1 MAAAAELH
9 REVRNGNNTNDVA
22 VFFAEERGC
31 TLLLS
36 FLNRQLFDVNSFASQ
51 HLLIDNSLY
60 FLQLLSSNLREV
72 GEVKAQT
79 VRTNIAAGLVNMGTQ
94 NLFQSSMQQMGCG
107 MVTRDIHL
115 ACLVYSKGNS
125 VAYSNSAFGYGTDH
139 NNSAVRQLFGNIY
152 SDNAGRSGNS
162 TDIAQLAAALSMESG
177 NIADNSNI
185 SAVSSVFN
193 RLCVMRR
200 IHLHNLSFG
209 CSFVNLQLSNIDA
222 AGVINNRTA
231 FFIVACFTRH
241 FTLNLQRSVEAFFI
255 HSHACF
261 FQDFFSQFPGEAKGI
276 VQLEGSCTVEH
287 GFVFSLQLF
296 NLLVQQLAALF
307 QSAQEAGFFHFH
319 NLFDEVSL
327 LYQVGVSV
335 TEHADNNINSTGQEH
350 LVDAQQTSVTDSTA
364 QDAAQYIA
372 TAFVG
377 RQNTITDHKGHAA
390 YMVSDNLQ
398 GNVGSLVL
406 AIFNISNLS
415 CIFNNRENQVSFKV
429 GRLALNN
436 TCQTLQA
443 GAGINVLVFQRRIGA
458 IRHLV
463 ELGEYQ
469 VPDFQ
474 EAVAVTA
481 GAAGRFAAAAL
492 RTEVDV
498 DFGVRAARTAA
509 NLPPVISQAYNAVFR
524 NTYNI
529 VPDIKSFIILSV
541 DGDVQLISRQAKL
554 LSQELPAPGNNLFF
568 EVIAKGEVAQHFKI
582 GMVARS
588 AANVFNIT
596 GTHAFLAGGD
606 TSSRRFHFAGE
617 KRLERCH
624 ACTNNQQSRVILR
637 NQGSTRKHK
646 MASILE
652 KFQKLFAD
660 FVTSHVFHSSS
671 FAPSKNNTALL
682 RKCRSKQR
690 LHIKKLYNF
699 CL

>member
-1 MAAAAELH
+1 MTGNSLNTAHACTAGAFANDFEHTDLSSIAYMAATAEFH
-9 REVRNGNNTNDVA
+9 GEVRNGNNANNIA
-22 VFFAEERGC
+22 VFFTEESSS

-36 FLNRQLFDVNSFASQ
+36 FLNRQLFNINSFASQ
-51 HLLIDNSLY
+51 HLLVDNSLY
-60 FLQLLSSNLREV
+60 FLQLLSSYLREV
-72 GEVKAQT
+72 GEVKTQT

-107 MVTRDIHL
+107 MVTSDIHL

-125 VAYSNSAFGYGTDH
+125 VTYSNSAFGYGTDH

-177 NIADNSNI
+177 NVADNSNI

-222 AGVINNRTA
+222 AGVINNRTT

-255 HSHACF
+255 HSHAGF
-261 FQDFFSQFPGEAKGI
+261 FQNFFSQFPGEAKGI
-276 VQLEGSCTVEH
+276 VQLESSCTVEH

-335 TEHADNNINSTGQEH
+335 TEHADNNVNSTGQEH
-350 LVDAQQTSVTDSTA
+350 LVDTQQTSVTDSTA
-364 QDAAQYIA
+364 QDTAQYIA

-377 RQNTITDHKGHAA
+377 RKNTITNHKGHAA

-415 CIFNNRENQVSFKV
+415 CIFNNRENQISFKV

-436 TCQTLQA
+436 TCQTL
-443 GAGINVLVFQRRIGA
+443 
-458 IRHLV
+458 
-463 ELGEYQ
+463 
-469 VPDFQ
+469 
-474 EAVAVTA
+474 
-481 GAAGRFAAAAL
+481 
-492 RTEVDV
+492 
-498 DFGVRAARTAA
+498 
-509 NLPPVISQAYNAVFR
+509 
-524 NTYNI
+524 
-529 VPDIKSFIILSV
+529 
-541 DGDVQLISRQAKL
+541 
-554 LSQELPAPGNNLFF
+554 
-568 EVIAKGEVAQHFKI
+568 
-582 GMVARS
+582 
-588 AANVFNIT
+588 
-596 GTHAFLAGGD
+596 
-606 TSSRRFHFAGE
+606 
-617 KRLERCH
+617 
-624 ACTNNQQSRVILR
+624 
-637 NQGSTRKHK
+637 
-646 MASILE
+646 
-652 KFQKLFAD
+652 
-660 FVTSHVFHSSS
+660 
-671 FAPSKNNTALL
+671 
-682 RKCRSKQR
+682 
-690 LHIKKLYNF
+690 
-699 CL
+699 